1 MIQGINNFQ
10 PVDYNI
16 LNRINDDH
24 RAGAKITQADQ
35 NVEPKAHEEA
45 ASAKA
50 LDLRLDDIRPRQ
62 NASLEDIKLSLN
74 DTASFD
80 MKGRESDIETLDLEK
95 AVSDMQK
102 DQALM
107 QYQYFVG
114 DTHVPDP
121 EDGIVIAK

>member
-24 RAGAKITQADQ
+24 RVGAKITQADQ
-35 NVEPKAHEEA
+35 NVQPKAHEEA